1 MLESLLF
8 ECFNT
13 IQTGRRD
20 SLKGDQDCIISYCFC
35 ISAPSR
41 APFFVIAQ
49 TSSSTSLVIKW
60 SHLLEEHFQGQ
71 PIGYYVTYFPANF
84 KVILTD
90 FVNVNLESNNTTLL
104 NLTAHTMYVINVSA
118 VSTEGVGLANT
129 AKART
134 LAAGNL

>member
-1 MLESLLF
+1 MF
-8 ECFNT
+8 
-13 IQTGRRD
+13 
-20 SLKGDQDCIISYCFC
+20 FC

-41 APFFVIAQ
+41 APDFVIAQ
-49 TSSSTSLVIKW
+49 TSSSISLVIKW

-71 PIGYYVTYFPANF
+71 PIGYYVAYFPANF
-84 KVILTD
+84 KGGID